1 MDTNTLKRLVGE
13 KHYDEVA
20 ALLDENGKLP
30 VKVSLR
36 NPKVTLILAICLG
49 LLGIDRLYQ
58 GGLKYFGCK
67 LGMNIFSLGTW
78 WLVDIGYAI
87 SMTQEVNYQKIM
99 AANA

>member
-1 MDTNTLKRLVGE
+1 MDTNALRRLVGDN
-13 KHYDEVA
+13 HYDEVA

-49 LLGIDRLYQ
+49 MFGIDRLYQ

-67 LGMNIFSLGTW
+67 LGMLCFSLGTW